1 MRSQRSILAL
11 RYTPVSVAGGV
22 RRAVGGFLRYVQY
35 RDQHLEPDAVRAVDA
50 YVRYVAHRDRTS
62 ARGRVFGRD
71 GERSDEDRRRFVDFV
86 ARSTKG
92 LQPRWVSTRD
102 GKREDRQR
110 AVYTFILSPED
121 WRGLDLRQLTRA
133 AMRQLETDAGVGGI
147 GPWFAAEHRNTAHH
161 HVHIVLAA
169 RRETSPGRLNTFIVT
184 RPRLQR
190 MKDAI
195 ALVIEG
201 QRVRGREPRLEPA
214 RIQSPTLTRQLL
226 PPRERRRWLSPREAV
241 VRLRSRS
248 PRHHGLGRP
257 VSATLLHL
265 RAAARRYHHQMERE
279 LERELVR
286 ADREGWVR

>member
-22 RRAVGGFLRYVQY
+22 RKAVGGFLRYVQY
-35 RDQHLEPDAVRAVDA
+35 RDQHIEPDATRAVDA

-62 ARGRVFGRD
+62 PHGRVFGAD
-71 GERSDEDRRRFVDFV
+71 GPCTDLDRRRFVDHV

-92 LQPRWVSTRD
+92 LDPKWVTARD

-121 WRGLDLRQLTRA
+121 SRGLDLRLLARA
-133 AMRQLETDAGVGGI
+133 AMRQLDADAGRGGT

-169 RRETSPGRLNTFIVT
+169 RREVAAGRFSTLVVT
-184 RPRLQR
+184 RARLQR
-190 MKDAI
+190 MKESI
-195 ALVIEG
+195 ALEIER
-201 QRVRGREPRLEPA
+201 QRGLERAVHPRAARTTEPVAGKAIRCQALHWRGRPRRA
-214 RIQSPTLTRQLL
+214 ATRQTATLQ
-226 PPRERRRWLSPREAV
+226 PPREIRPRAWPTLRHLTAV
-241 VRLRSRS
+241 
-248 PRHHGLGRP
+248 
-257 VSATLLHL
+257 
-265 RAAARRYHHQMERE
+265 ARFYQHRMEHE
-279 LERELVR
+279 LEREQLR